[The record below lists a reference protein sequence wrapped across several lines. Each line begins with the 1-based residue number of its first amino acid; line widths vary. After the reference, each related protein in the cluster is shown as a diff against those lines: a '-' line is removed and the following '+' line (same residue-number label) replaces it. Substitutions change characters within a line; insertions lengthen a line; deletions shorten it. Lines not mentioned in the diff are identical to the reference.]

1 MYKETL
7 QSLLKNE
14 GLNANTVLY
23 RYTNSHHIKTA
34 EDGSTFI
41 EANPD
46 PPEIVV
52 DHYGQGHSMLASELG
67 PGLAFT
73 LSKENRFKSPE
84 KKCISIS
91 LGEILSQGGKLYK
104 DQSSGEPNSWF
115 MTMPKGSVNVI
126 IVS

>member
-7 QSLLKNE
+7 QSLLENE
-14 GLNANTVLY
+14 DLNANTVLY

-52 DHYGQGHSMLASELG
+52 DHYGQGHSILAREFG

-73 LSKENRFKSPE
+73 VSKENRFKSPE
-84 KKCISIS
+84 KKCISIR
-91 LGEILSQGGKLYK
+91 LGDILDQGGKLYQDK
-104 DQSSGEPNSWF
+104 SSGEPNSWF
-115 MTMPKGSVNVI
+115 LTMPKGRVKVL